1 MIRVIIADDH
11 DVIREGVKRILADQA
26 DIRVAAEARDGQQLM
41 ELLQEHPCEVVVLD
55 LAMPGRG
62 GLEALKLIKSA
73 HPKIPVLVMSMHP
86 ESQYAVRVV
95 KAGASGY
102 LTKANVSAQLV
113 EAIRK
118 VAGGGKYITASVAE
132 LLAGNVGGDAGEGML
147 HKLLSDREFQV
158 LRLIGSGKTV
168 SEIAKELS
176 LSVQTVSTYR
186 AHILEKMGLETTAQ
200 ITRYAI
206 EHQLSD

>member
-26 DIRVAAEARDGQQLM
+26 DIEVIAEARDGQGLLA
-41 ELLQEHPCEVVVLD
+41 LLQQQPCDVVVLD

-62 GLEALKLIKSA
+62 GLEALKQLKA
-73 HPKIPVLVMSMHP
+73 EHPKLPILILSMHP

-102 LTKANVSAQLV
+102 LTKANVSSQLV
-113 EAIRK
+113 EALRK
-118 VAGGGKYITASVAE
+118 AAGGGRYITPSVAE
-132 LLAGNVGGDAGEGML
+132 LLAGDIGDDDDGML
-147 HKLLSDREFQV
+147 HKKLSDREFQV
-158 LRLIGSGKTV
+158 LRLIGAGKTV

-186 AHILEKMGLETTAQ
+186 AHILDKMGLDTTAQ

-206 EHQLSD
+206 EHQLID

>member
-26 DIRVAAEARDGQQLM
+26 DIEVIAEARDGQGLLT
-41 ELLQEHPCEVVVLD
+41 LLQQQPCDVVVLD

-62 GLEALKLIKSA
+62 GLEALKQLKGEY
-73 HPKIPVLVMSMHP
+73 PKLPVLVLSMHP

-102 LTKANVSAQLV
+102 LTKANVSSQLV
-113 EAIRK
+113 EALRK
-118 VAGGGKYITASVAE
+118 AAGGGRYITPSVAE
-132 LLAGNVGGDAGEGML
+132 LLAGDIGDDDDGML
-147 HKLLSDREFQV
+147 HKKLSDREFQV
-158 LRLIGSGKTV
+158 LRLIGAGKTV

-186 AHILEKMGLETTAQ
+186 AHILDKMGLDTTAQ

-206 EHQLSD
+206 EHQLID

>member
-11 DVIREGVKRILADQA
+11 DVIREGVKRILSDYD
-26 DIRVAAEARDGQQLM
+26 DIRVIAEAHDGQ
-41 ELLQEHPCEVVVLD
+41 ELLDLLQQHPCDVVVLD

-62 GLEALKLIKSA
+62 GLEALKQLRA
-73 HPKIPVLVMSMHP
+73 EHPKMAVLVLSMHP

-95 KAGASGY
+95 KAGAAGY
-102 LTKANVSAQLV
+102 LTKANVSTQLV

-118 VAGGGKYITASVAE
+118 VAGGGRYITASVAE
-132 LLAGNVGGDAGEGML
+132 LLAGDVGGDDDKAL
-147 HKLLSDREFQV
+147 HNKLSDREFQV
-158 LRLIGSGKTV
+158 LRLIGAGKTV

-186 AHILEKMGLETTAQ
+186 AHILDKMGLGTTAQ

-206 EHQLSD
+206 EHKLAD

>member
-26 DIRVAAEARDGQQLM
+26 DIKVVAEARDGQ
-41 ELLQEHPCEVVVLD
+41 ELLSLLQGQPCDAVVLD

-62 GLEALKLIKSA
+62 GLEALKQLRLDY
-73 HPKIPVLVMSMHP
+73 PKLPVLVLSMHP
-86 ESQYAVRVV
+86 ESQYAVRVI

-102 LTKANVSAQLV
+102 LTKANVSSQLV
-113 EAIRK
+113 EALRK
-118 VAGGGKYITASVAE
+118 ATGGGKYITASVAE
-132 LLAGNVGGDAGEGML
+132 LLAGDLSDDSDDRL
-147 HKLLSDREFQV
+147 HKKLSDREFQV
-158 LRLIGSGKTV
+158 LRLIGAGKSV

-186 AHILEKMGLETTAQ
+186 AHILNKMGLDTTAQ

-206 EHQLSD
+206 VHQLID

>member
-26 DIRVAAEARDGQQLM
+26 DIEVIAEARDGQGLLA
-41 ELLQEHPCEVVVLD
+41 LLQQQPCDVVVLD

-62 GLEALKLIKSA
+62 GLEALKQLKA
-73 HPKIPVLVMSMHP
+73 EHPKLPILVLSMHP

-102 LTKANVSAQLV
+102 LTKANVSSQLV
-113 EAIRK
+113 EALRK
-118 VAGGGKYITASVAE
+118 AAGGGRYITPSVAE
-132 LLAGNVGGDAGEGML
+132 LLAGDIGDDDDGML
-147 HKLLSDREFQV
+147 HKKLSDREFQV
-158 LRLIGSGKTV
+158 LRLIGAGKTV

-186 AHILEKMGLETTAQ
+186 AHILDKMSLDTTAQ

-206 EHQLSD
+206 EHQLID

>member
-11 DVIREGVKRILADQA
+11 DVIREGVKRILSDQD
-26 DIRVAAEARDGQQLM
+26 DIRVIAEAHDGQ
-41 ELLQEHPCEVVVLD
+41 ELLNLLQQHPCDVVVLD

-62 GLEALKLIKSA
+62 GLEALKQLKA
-73 HPKIPVLVMSMHP
+73 EHPKIAVLVLSMHP

-95 KAGASGY
+95 KAGAAGY

-118 VAGGGKYITASVAE
+118 VSGGGKYITASVAE
-132 LLAGNVGGDAGEGML
+132 LLAGDIGGDGDEGL
-147 HKLLSDREFQV
+147 HKKLSDREFQV
-158 LRLIGSGKTV
+158 LRLIGAGKTV

-186 AHILEKMGLETTAQ
+186 AHILDKMGLGTTAQ

-206 EHQLSD
+206 EHKLAD